1 MSGKQKHPKNKEKSW
16 IRLVAEP
23 QLENEIDEMETAV
36 EDHANPR
43 GAAGTRSGGIG
54 RSGLSR

>member
-36 EDHANPR
+36 EDHA
-43 GAAGTRSGGIG
+43 RSGGTG